1 MDLQRLN
8 FYGFTVAD
16 LPRYSKVEEPVL
28 AYASQL
34 WRAVG
39 VKPVITSSY
48 RTPAENASVG
58 GSAGSQHLAGR
69 ALDLVFGGVDSA
81 TVIAAAEKLNIPG
94 LALQY
99 PSGAIHIDA
108 RTGPRARW
116 GELVKSTG
124 SGVVKEFNH
133 TLAEIVGMFAPP
145 KAGGV
150 IPIPIIP
157 TTVAGKV
164 GAGVI
169 VAAVLIFLTL
179 LVLSNR

>member
-1 MDLQRLN
+1 MDLLRLQS
-8 FYGFTVAD
+8 YGFTSRD

-28 AYASQL
+28 AYAAQL

-48 RTPAENASVG
+48 RTPEENASVG
-58 GSAGSQHLAGR
+58 GSANSQHLQGR

-81 TVIAAAEKLNIPG
+81 SVIAAAERLGVPG

-108 RTGPRARW
+108 RTGARARW
-116 GELVKSTG
+116 GEVVKSTG
-124 SGVVKEFNH
+124 SGVVKEFSH
-133 TLAEIVGMFAPP
+133 TLAEVLGMFAPP
-145 KAGGV
+145 RAGGV

-164 GAGVI
+164 SAVVI
-169 VAAVLIFLTL
+169 VAVVLAFLTI
-179 LVLSNR
+179 LVLRH